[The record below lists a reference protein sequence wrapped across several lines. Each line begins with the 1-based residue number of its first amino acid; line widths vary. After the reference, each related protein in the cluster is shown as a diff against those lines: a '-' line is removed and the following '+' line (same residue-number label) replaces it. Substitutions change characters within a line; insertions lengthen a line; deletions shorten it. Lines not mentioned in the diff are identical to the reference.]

1 MAQIQQT
8 NKEIPS
14 STFRIRFAI
23 SNLLINHSVFLAAAQ
38 ASSSENRW
46 SGSPRAG
53 APSAPRTATHC
64 WPFRDQL
71 QRDSENCLRAEAFTV
86 LAQATSRQRMK
97 QNPCLLIPDP
107 LYVPLLLALAKWT
120 GTPPWTRKSQET
132 STCKSST
139 WKAWALQWVS
149 AGLRSGLCP
158 HPLSA
163 LGSLCPSPSLSV
175 NHIHSPQ
182 SCCENSIILDLVLWY
197 TIKTKKIPF
206 PSVYFKQGEKNP
218 LENLKEAETIRVCFR
233 NKPHKISV

>member
-1 MAQIQQT
+1 MLLSKNWDVQFRPRWWELSKTWLLVKKERKKERKKAPLAQIQQT
-8 NKEIPS
+8 NKEIPF

-120 GTPPWTRKSQET
+120 GTPPWTRKS
-132 STCKSST
+132 
-139 WKAWALQWVS
+139 
-149 AGLRSGLCP
+149 
-158 HPLSA
+158 
-163 LGSLCPSPSLSV
+163 LGDFHV
-175 NHIHSPQ
+175 
-182 SCCENSIILDLVLWY
+182 
-197 TIKTKKIPF
+197 
-206 PSVYFKQGEKNP
+206 
-218 LENLKEAETIRVCFR
+218 
-233 NKPHKISV
+233 